1 MFNNKKRNL
10 AALVF
15 MVSTLFTA
23 GYAGR
28 SEVYSSDGNMEAGFT
43 ESAGKV
49 SKIPMPDI
57 ASKAAMCNLAM
68 LTDSSVRAVVEEEER
83 QQEEARRQEEARKKE
98 EEQKK
103 KAAEG
108 VQRLMA
114 SIIFCEAGNQ
124 SYEGQV
130 AVGAVVMNRVADSA
144 YPDSI
149 EAVIYQK
156 GQFAPAATGWLDRVR
171 RSGGYTESA
180 MRAAAD
186 ALSGVDPVEGCL
198 YFDRGG
204 SGRKIGDH
212 YFH

>member
-1 MFNNKKRNL
+1 MFSDKKRNL
-10 AALVF
+10 AVLLLA
-15 MVSTLFTA
+15 VSTLFTA
-23 GYAGR
+23 GYAGK
-28 SEVYSSDGNMEAGFT
+28 EEAHGSGKHLALVFAEPGRMVPKIQIT
-43 ESAGKV
+43 ELATR
-49 SKIPMPDI
+49 
-57 ASKAAMCNLAM
+57 AAMCNLATV
-68 LTDSSVRAVVEEEER
+68 TDSSIRAISEEQEL
-83 QQEEARRQEEARKKE
+83 QQEEVKKRE
-98 EEQKK
+98 EEQKR
-103 KAAEG
+103 KASEG
-108 VQRLMA
+108 IRRLMA

-156 GQFAPAATGWLDRVR
+156 GQFSPVATGWLDRVR
-171 RSGGYTESA
+171 CSDGYTDSA
-180 MRAAAD
+180 MRAAED
-186 ALSGVDPVEGCL
+186 ALNGVDPVEGCL